1 MIKIQKNPPLLSSS
15 SPGILSVVFGNIRL
29 RMGAGKNEREISSW
43 ALHPVTPRVGQEVWA
58 EMGWPEGQRETA
70 PPGKCLCP
78 SAQAWPH
85 VNRAGNSQMGPLLSH
100 HPMVAVTILLESL
113 LVSSRSSVGCFFI
126 SWSQHPCCCQ
136 ITGNLSVVMK
146 WQMFAVTPH
155 LKIRDI
161 TSASKGMLP

>member
-1 MIKIQKNPPLLSSS
+1 MAKLLPNSGFPREMSSAYSLFKEKVSFKKKWKRTNTWEISIMLSSLKTMS
-15 SPGILSVVFGNIRL
+15 VCKWIYGILSVVFGNIRL

-126 SWSQHPCCCQ
+126 S
-136 ITGNLSVVMK
+136 
-146 WQMFAVTPH
+146 
-155 LKIRDI
+155 
-161 TSASKGMLP
+161 